1 MILDIC
7 LIAIVVVSFLFGK
20 SKGFIRTLLSLINW
34 FVPMIVAVIY
44 SNDVAAFLTAN
55 TKIDEHLAEF
65 IQNGMDKIIDNNSIK
80 FIPESV
86 IDGMVGSHKGQVAN
100 FLLIIISFFLIIIVI
115 NVACFLIT
123 RMFSTKHNNNFLGGT
138 DSLFGAAFGLAR
150 GAILVCLILAI
161 AIPLSTMINEDITIW
176 FTAQLEDSI
185 VSSYLYENNP
195 LMKLID
201 FSVDA
206 SK

>member
-1 MILDIC
+1 MILDTC

-86 IDGMVGSHKGQVAN
+86 IDGMVGSHTGQAAN
-100 FLLIIISFFLIIIVI
+100 FLLIMISFFLIIIVI
-115 NVACFLIT
+115 NIACFLIT
-123 RMFSTKHNNNFLGGT
+123 RMFSTKHNNNILGGT
-138 DSLFGAAFGLAR
+138 DSLLGAVFGLAR